1 MRRHILAPLLMV
13 LIATL
18 LLPSCAPAR
27 FDAGDPL
34 SSEEL
39 EAISAE
45 LFSEE
50 AEPNGLTV
58 VYWVESGSTYHTTTN
73 CRYLKNAANVR
84 YSSLALAVKKGKSK
98 PCSACA
104 AEE

>member
-1 MRRHILAPLLMV
+1 MRRHMLAPILMV
-13 LIATL
+13 LTAAL

-27 FDAGDPL
+27 FDAGDPVTP
-34 SSEEL
+34 EEL

-45 LFSEE
+45 IFTEE
-50 AEPNGLTV
+50 AEMNGLTV
-58 VYWVESGSTYHTTTN
+58 VYWVESGSTYHKTTT
-73 CRYLKNAANVR
+73 CRYLKNAKDIR
-84 YSSLALAVKKGKSK
+84 YSSLALAVKQGKSK